1 MAEKNASAAQTA
13 QKFPIERLAKA
24 CRTLFH
30 VSASTFAGAT
40 AGMTGEYTVE
50 EMQKHIDE
58 WLGKEGVGSG
68 QVGDTESWREGAG
81 RALTSTSR
89 ATATTP
95 SATLNA
101 ASCCCP

>member
-40 AGMTGEYTVE
+40 AGMTGEYTIN
-50 EMQKHIDE
+50 EMQQHIND
-58 WLGKEGVGSG
+58 WLGKEARV
-68 QVGDTESWREGAG
+68 
-81 RALTSTSR
+81 
-89 ATATTP
+89 
-95 SATLNA
+95 
-101 ASCCCP
+101 

>member
-50 EMQKHIDE
+50 EIDR
-58 WLGKEGVGSG
+58 KSV
-68 QVGDTESWREGAG
+68 V
-81 RALTSTSR
+81 
-89 ATATTP
+89 
-95 SATLNA
+95 
-101 ASCCCP
+101 

>member
-30 VSASTFAGAT
+30 ISASTFAGAT
-40 AGMTGEYTVE
+40 AGLTGEYTVE
-50 EMQKHIDE
+50 EMQK
-58 WLGKEGVGSG
+58 
-68 QVGDTESWREGAG
+68 QVVNTISWRA
-81 RALTSTSR
+81 RPVRVLTSTSR
-89 ATATTP
+89 ATGTTRSATP
-95 SATLNA
+95 SA

>member
-1 MAEKNASAAQTA
+1 MAEKNVSAAQTA

-50 EMQKHIDE
+50 EMRKHIDE
-58 WLGKEGVGSG
+58 WLRNGAVVLLLVGKKVNGLG
-68 QVGDTESWREGAG
+68 RLG
-81 RALTSTSR
+81 RARPKTFR
-89 ATATTP
+89 VTANTP
-95 SATLNA
+95 LDTPRPAQG
-101 ASCCCP
+101 

>member
-40 AGMTGEYTVE
+40 AGRPPRGGRGYTVE
-50 EMQKHIDE
+50 EMRKHIDE
-58 WLGKEGVGSG
+58 WLGKEAV
-68 QVGDTESWREGAG
+68 V
-81 RALTSTSR
+81 
-89 ATATTP
+89 
-95 SATLNA
+95 
-101 ASCCCP
+101 

>member
-40 AGMTGEYTVE
+40 AGMTGEYTVN
-50 EMQKHIDE
+50 EMQQHIND
-58 WLGKEGVGSG
+58 WLGKEMCV
-68 QVGDTESWREGAG
+68 
-81 RALTSTSR
+81 
-89 ATATTP
+89 
-95 SATLNA
+95 
-101 ASCCCP
+101 

>member
-50 EMQKHIDE
+50 EMRKHIDE
-58 WLGKEGVGSG
+58 WLRKEAV
-68 QVGDTESWREGAG
+68 V
-81 RALTSTSR
+81 
-89 ATATTP
+89 
-95 SATLNA
+95 
-101 ASCCCP
+101 

>member
-13 QKFPIERLAKA
+13 QKQKFPVERLAKA

-50 EMQKHIDE
+50 EMRKHIDE
-58 WLGKEGVGSG
+58 WLGKEAV
-68 QVGDTESWREGAG
+68 V
-81 RALTSTSR
+81 
-89 ATATTP
+89 
-95 SATLNA
+95 
-101 ASCCCP
+101 